1 MGGTR
6 EGGLKAREKN
16 LATDPDWYKKIGK
29 IGGAKAGIPK
39 GFSLSGKAAEAG
51 AKGGKI
57 SKRGPTVYVSYNGE
71 KVSLSDVAKQEG
83 ITYRKAHSQMT
94 AGIYERL

>member
-1 MGGTR
+1 MQG
-6 EGGLKAREKN
+6 AR
-16 LATDPDWYKKIGK
+16 
-29 IGGAKAGIPK
+29 GGAKTGIAK
-39 GFSLSGKAAEAG
+39 GFSLSGKAVEAG
-51 AKGGKI
+51 SRGGKI

-71 KVSLSDVAKQEG
+71 RVSLSDVAKREG